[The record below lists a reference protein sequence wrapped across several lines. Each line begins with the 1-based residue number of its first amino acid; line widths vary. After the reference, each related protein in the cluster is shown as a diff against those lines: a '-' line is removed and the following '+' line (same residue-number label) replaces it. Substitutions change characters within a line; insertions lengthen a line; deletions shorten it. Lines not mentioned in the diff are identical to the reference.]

1 MTGLLS
7 SADLPMFM
15 ADGHRLLGD
24 ELAAK
29 ITGSDERLQN
39 PSDVGGRL
47 AELGLFD
54 LLLPTGD
61 GGRKIRA
68 DDGRQAI
75 DVRALCLVREAL
87 AYCSPL
93 ADSVFAVQGLG
104 SHPLVLVPS
113 FPGRSELLG
122 QVRRGETIGGF
133 ALTEP
138 EAGSDVASMQT
149 RARRDGAEWV
159 LDGEKTFISNVG
171 IAHHFIV
178 FAKVTDASPDAGK
191 RTISAFFVR
200 ATSPGLALEPI
211 ATSGDHPLGRLVMS
225 GCRIPVSALI
235 GEVGQGLRLALGT
248 LDIFRTSVGA
258 AAVGMARRA
267 LDDTCA
273 RVKARVQF
281 GKRLADQQLTQAALA
296 DMATDLDASRL
307 LVYRAAWLKDHGHK
321 AATEVAMAKLYATE
335 AAQRV
340 IDRAVQLHG
349 GLGVTSGAFVERLY
363 REVRPLRIYE
373 GTSEIQRLII
383 GGALVSDATEGG
395 GGAA

>member
-1 MTGLLS
+1 VTGTLS
-7 SADLPMFM
+7 SVDLPMFM
-15 ADGHRLLGD
+15 EDAHRRLGA
-24 ELAAK
+24 ELSESIVA
-29 ITGSDERLQN
+29 SDEHLQH
-39 PSDVGGRL
+39 PAEVGARL

-54 LLLPTGD
+54 LLLPAGD
-61 GGRKIRA
+61 GGRQLRTDA
-68 DDGRQAI
+68 EQAV

-87 AYCSPL
+87 AYHSPL

-104 SHPLVLVPS
+104 SYPIVLAS
-113 FPGRSELLG
+113 TFPGRRDLLG
-122 QVRRGETIGGF
+122 KVQRGETIGGF

-149 RARRDGAEWV
+149 RARREGSDWV

-171 IAHHFIV
+171 IAQHFIV
-178 FAKVTDASPDAGK
+178 FAKVTDAPEGAAK
-191 RTISAFFVR
+191 RTISAFFVP
-200 ATSPGLALEPI
+200 ATSPGLALERI
-211 ATSGDHPLGRLVMS
+211 ATSGDHPLGRLVMN
-225 GCRIPVSALI
+225 GCRVPLSALI
-235 GEVGQGLRLALGT
+235 GEVGHGLRLALGT

-267 LDDTCA
+267 LDDTRA

-296 DMATDLDASRL
+296 DMATELDAARL

-335 AAQRV
+335 AAQRI

-349 GLGVTSGAFVERLY
+349 GLGVTSGTFVERLY

-383 GGALVSDATEGG
+383 GGALVNDSAE